1 MPSRK
6 LTISP
11 IYGIVGTQV
20 TVSGVSFDGYSPI
33 TTMKM
38 DTKSVLPAT
47 PPIVGQDGSFSVK
60 FTAPQLD
67 AGTKELKI
75 TFGGVEYT
83 KHFELLDALPP
94 RPIPTATPTPRPTPA
109 PTPLPKFV
117 DAIQPLQNNLL
128 RIWSYSDALGRWDRY
143 DPRPGFAGSNNLI
156 TMTPGDLYWIRVDE
170 SSVVLLNGQ
179 ERDLNA
185 GWNLIHW

>member
-83 KHFELLDALPP
+83 KHLSCLTHYHPGPFRPP
-94 RPIPTATPTPRPTPA
+94 RQHLGQPRPRR
-109 PTPLPKFV
+109 LF
-117 DAIQPLQNNLL
+117 QNLSMPYN
-128 RIWSYSDALGRWDRY
+128 RCKTIC
-143 DPRPGFAGSNNLI
+143 
-156 TMTPGDLYWIRVDE
+156 
-170 SSVVLLNGQ
+170 
-179 ERDLNA
+179 
-185 GWNLIHW
+185 